1 MNDVTF
7 GLFQGPLFEREDERG
22 TFSEL
27 VNTGTWESLVHC
39 RMTAGAV
46 MGNHYHDHTI
56 VLIYLLEGSAEVKT
70 VDVQSGET
78 REAPVTASQGYVFRP
93 GEARLIRY
101 IQDSTVLLMK
111 SHRYDPDD
119 PDLIDYDL
127 P

>member
-1 MNDVTF
+1 MTDVAF
-7 GLFQGPLFEREDERG
+7 GLFNGPIFEREDKRG

-39 RMTAGAV
+39 RMKTGAV

-56 VLIYLLEGSAEVKT
+56 VLIYLLEGAAEVKT
-70 VDVQSGET
+70 VDVRSGEA
-78 REAPVTASQGYVFRP
+78 RETPVKASQGYVFRP
-93 GEARLIRY
+93 EEARVIRY
-101 IQDSTVLLMK
+101 LQESTVLLMK

-119 PDLIDYDL
+119 PDLIDYDV

>member
-1 MNDVTF
+1 MSDVAF
-7 GLFQGPLFEREDERG
+7 GLFQGPFFEREDERG

-39 RMTAGAV
+39 RMKTGAM

-56 VLIYLLEGSAEVKT
+56 VLIYLLEGAAEVKT
-70 VDVQSGET
+70 VNVRSGEA
-78 REAPVTASQGYVFRP
+78 RETPVTASQGYVFRP
-93 GEARLIRY
+93 EEARVIRY
-101 IQDSTVLLMK
+101 LQESTVLLMK

-119 PDLIDYDL
+119 PDLVDYDV